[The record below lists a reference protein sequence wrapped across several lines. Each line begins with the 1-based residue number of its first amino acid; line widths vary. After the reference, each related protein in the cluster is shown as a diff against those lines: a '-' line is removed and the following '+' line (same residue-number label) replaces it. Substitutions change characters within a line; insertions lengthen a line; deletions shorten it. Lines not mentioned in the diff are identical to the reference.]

1 MTAVNLT
8 PKHIVEELDRYI
20 VGQQAAKK
28 AVAIALRNRYRRQLL
43 PEILRDEVTPKNILM
58 IGPTGVGKTE
68 IARRL
73 ARLVQA
79 PFIKVEATKFTEV
92 GYVGRD
98 VESIVRDL
106 VETAIRMVKAERM
119 EEVKTRADQEAEER
133 LVELLVPQPKT
144 PKNMANP
151 FEMLFGG
158 AQSNP
163 PSPPS
168 NDPELREKRAIV
180 RQKLKRM
187 ELEDDWLEIEV
198 DDNSM
203 PLGDIFAGS
212 GLDEM
217 GANIQNMIGQ
227 ILPRGRKTRRVT
239 VREAR
244 RILAVQEA
252 QKLIDMDAVTRE
264 AIERAEQSGIVFLDE
279 IDKIASREGGQ
290 GPDVSR
296 GGVQRDILPIVEGS
310 TVMTKHGPVK
320 TDHVLFI
327 AAGAF
332 HVSKPS
338 DLIPELQ
345 GRFPLRVELEPLS
358 QQDFQRILTEP
369 EGSLLKQYIALLST
383 EAIELVFQQEAIEA
397 IASIAYR
404 VNAQTENIGARRLHT
419 ILEKVV
425 EDISFDAP
433 DLPDKKVL
441 IDKGYVESRLEGI
454 LQREDLSRYIL

>member
-8 PKHIVEELDRYI
+8 PKQIVEELDRHI

-43 PEILRDEVTPKNILM
+43 PENLRDEVTPKNILM

-79 PFIKVEATKFTEV
+79 PFVKVEATKFTEV

-98 VESIVRDL
+98 VESMVRDL

-119 EEVKTRADQEAEER
+119 EEVKTRADREAEER
-133 LVELLVPQPKT
+133 LVELLVPQPKA

-151 FEMLFGG
+151 LEMLFGG
-158 AQSNP
+158 GQTNQ
-163 PSPPS
+163 PSPS
-168 NDPELREKRAIV
+168 SDDPGLREKRAII
-180 RQKLKRM
+180 RQKLKRL
-187 ELEDDWLEIEV
+187 ELEDDWIEIEV
-198 DDNSM
+198 DDNAM
-203 PLGDIFAGS
+203 PLGDIFVGS

-217 GANIQNMIGQ
+217 GANIQNMLGQ
-227 ILPRGRKTRRVT
+227 ILPRGRKKRRVT

-244 RILAVQEA
+244 RILAIQEA

-264 AIERAEQSGIVFLDE
+264 ALERAEQSGIIFLDE

-310 TVMTKHGPVK
+310 TVMTKYGPVK

-345 GRFPLRVELEPLS
+345 GRFPLRVELEALS
-358 QQDFQRILTEP
+358 RQDFQRILTEP
-369 EGSLLKQYIALLST
+369 EGSLLKQYVALLST
-383 EAIELVFQQEAIEA
+383 EAVELVFKEEALEA
-397 IASIAYR
+397 IAAIAYR
-404 VNAQTENIGARRLHT
+404 VNTQTENIGARRLHT
-419 ILEKVV
+419 ILEKVL
-425 EDISFDAP
+425 EDVSFDAP
-433 DLPDKKVL
+433 DLLDKKVV
-441 IDKGYVESRLEGI
+441 IDKEYVESRLEGI